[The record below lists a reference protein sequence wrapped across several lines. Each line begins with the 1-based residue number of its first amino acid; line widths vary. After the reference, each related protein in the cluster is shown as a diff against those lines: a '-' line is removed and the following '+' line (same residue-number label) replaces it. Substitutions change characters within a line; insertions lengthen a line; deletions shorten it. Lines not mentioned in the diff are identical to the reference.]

1 MCMYFSPVVDG
12 FILFYQV
19 GICCVYVVFVASN
32 IKEIVDNYWIDLD
45 VRIYMTMLLIPLI
58 LMLCVKNLKL
68 LAPFSLFANVLI
80 LVGLAI
86 VLYYIFDGIRPPSE
100 RNAVGKIG
108 DYPLFFG
115 TTLFALESVG
125 VVISVES
132 NMKTP
137 KAYDGYFGVLNQ
149 SMTVIVVMY
158 VVFGLCG
165 YLRYGADC
173 EGSITLNLPKKEL

>member
-1 MCMYFSPVVDG
+1 M
-12 FILFYQV
+12 

-32 IKEIVDNYWIDLD
+32 IKETVDNYWTNVD
-45 VRIYMTMLLIPLI
+45 VRIYMTMFLIPFI

-68 LAPFSLFANVLI
+68 LAPFSTLAIGLI

-100 RNAVGKIG
+100 HDAVGAIG
-108 DYPLFFG
+108 NYPLYFG

-125 VVISVES
+125 VVIAVES

-137 KAYDGYFGVLNQ
+137 KAYGGYFGVLNQ
-149 SMTVIVVMY
+149 SMIVIVIMY

-165 YLRYGADC
+165 YLWCGADC
-173 EGSITLNLPKKEL
+173 KGSVTLNLPKEEM